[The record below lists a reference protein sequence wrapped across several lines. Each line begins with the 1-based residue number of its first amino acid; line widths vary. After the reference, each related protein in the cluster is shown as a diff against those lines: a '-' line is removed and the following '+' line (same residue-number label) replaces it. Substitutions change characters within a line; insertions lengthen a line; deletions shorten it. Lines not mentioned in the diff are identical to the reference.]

1 MKFDPVS
8 ICRVLSERGVK
19 FVVLGG
25 FATVIHGSPVP
36 TEDIDV
42 IPSRDMENLERLAL
56 ALQQMNAAIRTSDG
70 PVHTRIDAGLNASM
84 PNMLNLVT
92 DFGDMDLVFNP
103 AGRLV
108 NYEQWNKGA
117 TYAQIEPG
125 LVVAVAALDDIIAS
139 KSAANR
145 VKDQRVLPYLESLRD
160 ELRRQANDEAR

>member
-42 IPSRDMENLERLAL
+42 IPSRDMDNLERLAS

-70 PVHTRIDAGLNASM
+70 PVHTRIDAGFIASM

-108 NYEQWNKGA
+108 NYEQWNEGA
-117 TYAQIEPG
+117 KYAQLEPG

-160 ELRRQANDEAR
+160 ELRRQANDEVN